1 MMAVVTIISSC
12 SNADETTPIIPV
24 EEQIS
29 YTVSLNPTGDY
40 TNVTE
45 EQLSRADSPTKY
57 YGINVYC
64 MKTDGSESGYS
75 FYAYGIF
82 DNTDNMTISLL
93 GGYKYRFV
101 CASYVEGEDQIYIN
115 SRTNQFGGYPFNY
128 RKFEN
133 QFTYTS
139 DDYSL
144 GIDDTRVTTAKVVDD
159 GGYSSSTN
167 YNTAP
172 QMTMMYGMVS
182 DFVPADNSTVI
193 IPMIRIGYGIKVVVA
208 SIPDG
213 SLNARVTDLSFGSY
227 GNYGWSKDFTEAGEA
242 ETVVADG
249 IYSAIIYTDWEERVK
264 SYTTTNTFYF
274 YWTRA
279 NGYVQEFSQNVTF
292 KNNVKT
298 VVTVNLTGGA
308 GDVSIGIEED
318 NASITDE
325 DVTVNYDGGNISD
338 TPLDPQ

>member
-1 MMAVVTIISSC
+1 MMAVVAIISSC

-101 CASYVEGEDQIYIN
+101 CASYEEGEDQIYID
-115 SRTNQFGGYPFNY
+115 SGTNRFGDYPF
-128 RKFEN
+128 KSKKCEN
-133 QFTYTS
+133 QFTYTTK
-139 DDYSL
+139 DYSL
-144 GIDDTRVTTAKVVDD
+144 GIDDTCVTTAKVFNR
-159 GGYSSSTN
+159 YSDPTKYSA
-167 YNTAP
+167 AP

-208 SIPDG
+208 CIPDG
-213 SLNARVTDLSFGSY
+213 NLKVSVFDLGFGAYS
-227 GNYGWSKDFTEAGEA
+227 NGWSKDFTEAGEA

-249 IYSAIIYTDWEERVK
+249 IYSAITYTDWEERVK
-264 SYTTTNTFYF
+264 SYTTANTINF